1 MPLPEDKLTKL
12 ISEDEL
18 RDQLK
23 YEMER
28 ARRYGWELGL
38 FLVEPE
44 MPPDIGADMQYPVL
58 RRLAAVCNQS
68 MRSVDKGI
76 RCGSGI
82 LYILP
87 ETPQQGVDVAS
98 DKVKNGFKDIMHEHP
113 VTGEQFTAGIRR
125 ASTVFNGKEQ
135 KETNIDDAF
144 VRLLLRQLKDGLT
157 A

>member
-38 FLVEPE
+38 FLVEPDL
-44 MPPDIGADMQYPVL
+44 PADVGGDMQYPVL
-58 RRLAAVCNQS
+58 RRLATVCNTV

-82 LYILP
+82 IYILP
-87 ETPQQGVDVAS
+87 ETPQAGVETAS
-98 DKVKNGFKDIMHEHP
+98 DKVKSGFAEITHEHP
-113 VTGEQFTAGIRR
+113 VSGEQFQCKVRIATR
-125 ASTVFNGKEQ
+125 VFVGKDQ
-135 KETNIDDAF
+135 KQTNIDDGF

-157 A
+157 V